1 MAQYLSRIM
10 LDPFHRASKM
20 ADSINNVSD
29 SGNSNSNRDKPKKT
43 SFRIPQLINKIG
55 KMLSAGKLDCEI
67 MEELRIKRSQYCEYK
82 SRLFQQSAE
91 LSDRLTDQNRDLLI
105 YHKEMLSERLTR
117 LYKQAELD
125 LTQYTL
131 IEGGNNRAS
140 IYLAAQNLAINIL
153 S

>member
-10 LDPFHRASKM
+10 SDPFHRASKM

-67 MEELRIKRSQYCEYK
+67 MEELRIKRSQYSEYK

-91 LSDRLTDQNRDLLI
+91 LSDR
-105 YHKEMLSERLTR
+105 
-117 LYKQAELD
+117 
-125 LTQYTL
+125 
-131 IEGGNNRAS
+131 
-140 IYLAAQNLAINIL
+140 
-153 S
+153 